1 MQSHNLAKM
10 QSSAEVL
17 YMGVVPYFIFSVFGN
32 NLRRMLL
39 KSATSFLFVAREL
52 LKYRERWW
60 SELPKKSPW
69 QSYIYGWWCI
79 ISSRSPPT
87 LTPPPSCSQIENG
100 KLGPLSL
107 SFFCILCAFFPLFI
121 SLLPCVSLA
130 LFSRAA
136 SSSSSSSF
144 RVTAIHLT
152 SSRHFLSWLPQRER
166 DQVCVC
172 VCVACTQADKTP
184 GRTPL
189 GTTRGG
195 RGWWRCV
202 LCVCPGVVCVC
213 VCENLCRHSCSP

>member
-87 LTPPPSCSQIENG
+87 LTPPHLVH
-100 KLGPLSL
+100 KLKMVNLVHSL
-107 SFFCILCAFFPLFI
+107 F
-121 SLLPCVSLA
+121 
-130 LFSRAA
+130 LFSVFCVP
-136 SSSSSSSF
+136 SF
-144 RVTAIHLT
+144 HF
-152 SSRHFLSWLPQRER
+152 SFLSCRVSHSLYFLELP
-166 DQVCVC
+166 
-172 VCVACTQADKTP
+172 P
-184 GRTPL
+184 PPPPPPSGSLP
-189 GTTRGG
+189 
-195 RGWWRCV
+195 
-202 LCVCPGVVCVC
+202 
-213 VCENLCRHSCSP
+213 SI

>member
-1 MQSHNLAKM
+1 MIRVAEKVALTVIHLWMVVHYILSLPSH
-10 QSSAEVL
+10 SDS
-17 YMGVVPYFIFSVFGN
+17 
-32 NLRRMLL
+32 
-39 KSATSFLFVAREL
+39 
-52 LKYRERWW
+52 
-60 SELPKKSPW
+60 
-69 QSYIYGWWCI
+69 
-79 ISSRSPPT
+79 
-87 LTPPPSCSQIENG
+87 PPSCSQIENG

-130 LFSRAA
+130 LFPRAA

-195 RGWWRCV
+195 RG
-202 LCVCPGVVCVC
+202 
-213 VCENLCRHSCSP
+213 